1 MAKIGGFRWSERVT
15 TFVMGS
21 IAKRVGSHI
30 HSFLSQ
36 FDMPKLVFYYIQ
48 KESGSTLQHP
58 DCFAINKWVQ

>member
-15 TFVMGS
+15 VFAMY
-21 IAKRVGSHI
+21 AYMEFVGSHI

-58 DCFAINKWVQ
+58 DCFAINK

>member
-1 MAKIGGFRWSERVT
+1 MT

-58 DCFAINKWVQ
+58 DCFAINK